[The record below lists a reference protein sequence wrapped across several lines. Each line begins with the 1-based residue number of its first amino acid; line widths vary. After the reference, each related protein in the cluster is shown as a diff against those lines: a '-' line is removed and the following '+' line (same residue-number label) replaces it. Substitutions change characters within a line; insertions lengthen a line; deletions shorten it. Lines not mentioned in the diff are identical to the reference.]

1 MGRAVVLVEL
11 VMVVVVVLS
20 VRSQSRS
27 RCGGDPER
35 RTQGCVDTGMA
46 AHRQCMEPLHC
57 DLRECH
63 VTHVRVWFGGG
74 RLQMVRAA
82 QASPQILCWFWLLDV
97 RSINTKLATFITP
110 RKLQIAALFF
120 QNLY

>member
-1 MGRAVVLVEL
+1 MGRAVVLVKL

-27 RCGGDPER
+27 RCGGWEE
-35 RTQGCVDTGMA
+35 TQSGEPRGCVDTGMA

-63 VTHVRVWFGGG
+63 VTHVRVWFGGA
-74 RLQMVRAA
+74 RLQTFCCD
-82 QASPQILCWFWLLDV
+82 LCV
-97 RSINTKLATFITP
+97 CVCVCVCVESRN
-110 RKLQIAALFF
+110 
-120 QNLY
+120 

>member
-35 RTQGCVDTGMA
+35 RTQGLCGYRDGRSQAVHGTIALRLARVSRHSRACV
-46 AHRQCMEPLHC
+46 
-57 DLRECH
+57 
-63 VTHVRVWFGGG
+63 VWGG
-74 RLQMVRAA
+74 QTSDV
-82 QASPQILCWFWLLDV
+82 LL
-97 RSINTKLATFITP
+97 
-110 RKLQIAALFF
+110 
-120 QNLY
+120 